1 MKEMLISGDELN
13 SLWLKAFRRELFL
26 GDDTDYSSLAG
37 VHCGEDKVQLFYPLT
52 QAANILYIPNCLYS
66 YYYRTDSTIH
76 SFDVRDI
83 SRKLSQE
90 MFSVLSLYMERWG
103 MNDRRHQQLLA
114 LYQLRMY
121 LSVYFGVRKSC
132 ATARERQ
139 ILRKYPWGG
148 IEKQWSP
155 YYSEI
160 RCRLSVCER
169 IKLLAAALRL

>member
-1 MKEMLISGDELN
+1 M
-13 SLWLKAFRRELFL
+13 
-26 GDDTDYSSLAG
+26 
-37 VHCGEDKVQLFYPLT
+37 HCGEDKVQLFYPLT